1 MKVQSLYK
9 SKYKLL
15 GEPIVS
21 VELYPTM
28 QGKHKYSV
36 HWIKNYNLIISDP
49 KQVSWCQK
57 DNPRYDT
64 LRSPIIEIHSMN
76 RSEQSA
82 KQIAQILESEIIEFF
97 KSEQQ
102 FHRIFSGQRYFEN
115 NLTLPDTPQG

>member
-49 KQVSWCQK
+49 KQVSWCQT
-57 DNPRYDT
+57 DNPRYNT

-115 NLTLPDTPQG
+115 HLTLPDTPQG

>member
-15 GEPIVS
+15 GEPIVT

-49 KQVSWCQK
+49 KQVSWCQT
-57 DNPRYDT
+57 DNPRYNT

-115 NLTLPDTPQG
+115 HLTLPDTPLG

>member
-82 KQIAQILESEIIEFF
+82 KQIAKILESEIIDFF

>member
-49 KQVSWCQK
+49 KQVSWCQT
-57 DNPRYDT
+57 DNPRYNT

-115 NLTLPDTPQG
+115 HLTLPDTPLG